1 MKQFF
6 RIGLIGAMILV
17 GLWLAPAVLF
27 FGEYFVR
34 AAGGY

>member
-1 MKQFF
+1 MTRALIAFA
-6 RIGLIGAMILV
+6 IGALIIW
-17 GLWLAPAVLF
+17 LWPAVLF